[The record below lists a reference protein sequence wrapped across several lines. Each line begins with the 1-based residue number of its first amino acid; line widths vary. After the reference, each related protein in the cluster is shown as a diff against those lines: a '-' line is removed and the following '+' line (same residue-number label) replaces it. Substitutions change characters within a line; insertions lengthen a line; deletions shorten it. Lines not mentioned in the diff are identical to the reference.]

1 MLREVTEVLMLK
13 FWINPKIKLKDT
25 ESEIKNRLINL
36 LSELRGSKFVT
47 TLVLELENDNETKCS
62 TSYSNS
68 KAEKVI
74 NESDIDDI
82 FESIYTT
89 IISDIQKFL
98 EKGLDWI
105 IDSIILL
112 IFWSTIFSLVVIML
126 NYQKIRTSTKK
137 FD

>member
-1 MLREVTEVLMLK
+1 M
-13 FWINPKIKLKDT
+13 
-25 ESEIKNRLINL
+25 
-36 LSELRGSKFVT
+36 T

-112 IFWSTIFSLVVIML
+112 IF
-126 NYQKIRTSTKK
+126 
-137 FD
+137 

>member
-1 MLREVTEVLMLK
+1 M
-13 FWINPKIKLKDT
+13 
-25 ESEIKNRLINL
+25 
-36 LSELRGSKFVT
+36 T

-126 NYQKIRTSTKK
+126 NYQKIRTSTKM

>member
-1 MLREVTEVLMLK
+1 MLREVTEVLILK
-13 FWINPKIKLKDT
+13 FWINSKIKLKDT

-126 NYQKIRTSTKK
+126 NYQKIRTSTKM